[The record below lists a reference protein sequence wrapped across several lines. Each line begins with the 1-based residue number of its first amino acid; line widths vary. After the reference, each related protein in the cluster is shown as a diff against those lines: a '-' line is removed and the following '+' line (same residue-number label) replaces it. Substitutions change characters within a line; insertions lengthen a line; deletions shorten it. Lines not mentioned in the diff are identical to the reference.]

1 MSRLDLLAK
10 LLQVRGPLFR
20 DKWAALAEIG
30 NLSETLPIAKL
41 LPNLRIIGIFLI
53 LPVIPASHT
62 QQKTMGPVSEIPAQ
76 TVPDSLS

>member
-10 LLQVRGPLFR
+10 LLQVEGRLLR
-20 DKWAALAEIG
+20 DKWAAIVEIG
-30 NLSETLPIAKL
+30 KLNETLSIAKR
-41 LPNLRIIGIFLI
+41 LPNLWIIRIFLI
-53 LPVIPASHT
+53 LPVIPASRT